1 MSEIYHQLW
10 AMVTWQWTRGPML
23 KEKFKWLVLCL
34 EICSATFKSDMFI
47 DFSIETEWN
56 LHEKFLILICQLSIL
71 LSNYK
76 KGYDLMC
83 FSLCAKMR
91 LGIADRVRNDK
102 SKFIKDDN
110 NLVLPGSQKENSNI
124 SFQIIVWKHKT
135 TLVGIKTRNN
145 YNLSLILFPRKKA
158 RKLTIHLLSLLKGS
172 LKKKMTKQIV
182 SSELY

>member
-1 MSEIYHQLW
+1 M
-10 AMVTWQWTRGPML
+10 
-23 KEKFKWLVLCL
+23 
-34 EICSATFKSDMFI
+34 
-47 DFSIETEWN
+47 
-56 LHEKFLILICQLSIL
+56 LILICQLSIL

-110 NLVLPGSQKENSNI
+110 NHVLPGSQKEI
-124 SFQIIVWKHKT
+124 QILGFFLQIIVWKHKT

-172 LKKKMTKQIV
+172 LRKKWLSRLSVVSCISILNCWKRLFSLKNNNSSTKLSCQQSQKLLSPSQFFKLFWMSNCFFSYLEI
-182 SSELY
+182 

>member
-1 MSEIYHQLW
+1 
-10 AMVTWQWTRGPML
+10 
-23 KEKFKWLVLCL
+23 
-34 EICSATFKSDMFI
+34 
-47 DFSIETEWN
+47 
-56 LHEKFLILICQLSIL
+56 
-71 LSNYK
+71 
-76 KGYDLMC
+76 MC